1 MPAQWTAEVVGK
13 MHLHKITAVQLA
25 EKIGWHP
32 KYLSAVLNGKRQPK
46 QGERRKERCIKN
58 HHVDPQ
64 ESGLQRH
71 IF

>member
-32 KYLSAVLNGKRQPK
+32 KYLSAVLNGKREPK
-46 QGERRKERCIKN
+46 HAEVIVKSAMKKIIDEQKE
-58 HHVDPQ
+58 
-64 ESGLQRH
+64 G
-71 IF
+71 